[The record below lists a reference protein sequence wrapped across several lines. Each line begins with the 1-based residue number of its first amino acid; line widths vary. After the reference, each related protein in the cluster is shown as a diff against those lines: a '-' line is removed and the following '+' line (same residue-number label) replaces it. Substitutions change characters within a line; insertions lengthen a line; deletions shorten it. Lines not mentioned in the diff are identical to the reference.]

1 MRVRVCVCVFV
12 FVCALF
18 NEGRKN
24 EAKVLI
30 LFLFVLFPCFL
41 KEDEIFFFA
50 SSDFKSARRKKI
62 SPALSAPFV

>member
-1 MRVRVCVCVFV
+1 
-12 FVCALF
+12 VCAF

-24 EAKVLI
+24 EAKVLLI
-30 LFLFVLFPCFL
+30 LFLFVLVPPWLFV

-50 SSDFKSARRKKI
+50 SSDFKSAHGKKI